1 MDGLKQ
7 TIEVVRETAFAI
19 HVYLGH
25 GHLERIYEN
34 ALVHRLKTAGIDVQ
48 QQVPLD
54 VFDEDGFLLGRYVAD
69 LLVGGVILVELKTVK
84 NLAREHEAQL
94 LAYLRS
100 CRLEHGLLL
109 NFGSFRFEIRK
120 YANFL

>member
-7 TIEVVRETAFAI
+7 TLEVVRETAFAI

-34 ALVHRLKTAGIDVQ
+34 CLVHRLKKLGIDVQ

-54 VFDEDGFLLGRYVAD
+54 VFDQDGFLLGRYVAD
-69 LLVGGVILVELKTVK
+69 LFVGGSILVEIKTAK
-84 NLAREHEAQL
+84 ALAREHEGQV

-100 CRLEHGLLL
+100 CRLEHGLLI